1 MLDDKYISLYTH
13 EAETARLERII
24 KRLWILAIIIFAAL
38 IVTNVAWIYYE
49 SQWEAVEETTETVTQ
64 DVRSHGNSETV
75 VAGIGDAFNGDT
87 RKADSEEDNDNQYA
101 SFFMPKYRNSESQLV
116 AITGWDFFCTKTV
129 RILSLR

>member
-38 IVTNVAWIYYE
+38 IVTNGAWIYYE
-49 SQWEAVEETTETVTQ
+49 SQWEVVEETTETVTQ

-75 VAGIGDAFNGDT
+75 VAGIGDAFNGGT
-87 RKADSEEDNDNQYA
+87 RETDSEADN
-101 SFFMPKYRNSESQLV
+101 KTLSQKEE
-116 AITGWDFFCTKTV
+116 IND
-129 RILSLR
+129 

>member
-38 IVTNVAWIYYE
+38 IVTNGAWIYYE
-49 SQWEAVEETTETVTQ
+49 SQWEVVEETTETVTQ

-75 VAGIGDAFNGDT
+75 VAGIGDAFNGGT
-87 RKADSEEDNDNQYA
+87 RKTDGETDNETLSQKEEIND
-101 SFFMPKYRNSESQLV
+101 
-116 AITGWDFFCTKTV
+116 
-129 RILSLR
+129 